1 MICWVCSVFLLVLL
15 RLFAVS
21 VAVDIAFLS
30 QLLGIVLGAGAAGAP
45 ALAVAVHDDAVAP
58 APAPPPHPHPPAP
71 PSTPPPPATL
81 LLYTESFS

>member
-1 MICWVCSVFLLVLL
+1 MICWVCCVFLLVLL
-15 RLFAVS
+15 QLLAVS
-21 VAVDIAFLS
+21 VAVDIAFLT
-30 QLLGIVLGAGAAGAP
+30 QLLGNVVGAGAAGAP